1 MNKCRSTNEAMFS
14 FPVSGSFPHNFCPD
28 LIPVMTMIRVDPEIA
43 TTATHLR
50 TSLHYV
56 HVHVRKV
63 VCDNTVLSGVC
74 YILCCMN
81 MLYICRFPIT
91 IRFQVL
97 QFINTSLH
105 NTSITRIIK
114 SSLTKIKS
122 NTTHRNISV
131 Q

>member
-1 MNKCRSTNEAMFS
+1 MKTCCLIPKSPNPSHHS
-14 FPVSGSFPHNFCPD
+14 CPD
-28 LIPVMTMIRVDPEIA
+28 LVPVISTIGVDPEIA
-43 TTATHLR
+43 TTTTRLR

-74 YILCCMN
+74 YILCCIN

-97 QFINTSLH
+97 QFIAAQILIYKH
-105 NTSITRIIK
+105 ITTQYI
-114 SSLTKIKS
+114 
-122 NTTHRNISV
+122 NNENN
-131 Q
+131 